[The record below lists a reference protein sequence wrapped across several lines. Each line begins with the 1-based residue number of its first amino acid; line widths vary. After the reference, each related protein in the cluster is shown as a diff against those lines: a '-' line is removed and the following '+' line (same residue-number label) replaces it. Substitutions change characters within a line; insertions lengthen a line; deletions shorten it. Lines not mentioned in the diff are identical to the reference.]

1 MPDYSKGK
9 IYKLVNSV
17 DTKIYVGATCGTLR
31 LRKNAHK
38 CKSKSDPDMTVYK
51 HLNIVGWENVDII
64 LIEEIKCN
72 NKMELSRRERY
83 WIDELKPVLNTS
95 LPLQTYQEWYDKN
108 KHVKLAKQKIYYDDN
123 KEIILKRNRVAGKIY
138 RENNKEI
145 IKDRRKIYRENNK
158 EHMLEKEKIYRENN
172 RVRVNENVARYRER
186 KRDNIKCPCGGSY
199 DNGFNCKKVRH
210 FRTAKHKKYMDT
222 LIA

>member
-17 DTKIYVGATCGTLR
+17 DDKIYVGATCGTLR
-31 LRKNAHK
+31 LRKSAHK
-38 CKSKSDPDMTVYK
+38 CSSKSDLDRTVYK

-72 NKMELSRRERY
+72 NKMELSQRERY

-95 LPLQTYQEWYDKN
+95 LPLQTYQEYYDKN
-108 KHVKLAKQKIYYDDN
+108 KHVKLAKQKIYYEDN
-123 KEIILKRNRVAGKIY
+123 KEIILRRNRAYSTIY

-158 EHMLEKEKIYRENN
+158 EHIREKEKIYRENN
-172 RVRVNENVARYRER
+172 RVRVNENVARYHER
-186 KRDNIKCPCGGSY
+186 KKDIVECPCGGSY
-199 DNGFNCKKVRH
+199 NNGSNHGKNRH
-210 FRTAKHKKYMDT
+210 FRTAKHKKYLDA
-222 LIA
+222 LIN